1 MRNSDSYMSPDA
13 YDYEQSPI
21 EYIDASRAWQEQQ
34 QQQYM
39 PVRPVPPGYSRLDT
53 TRHTQGE
60 KLKVQKRTKAE
71 SLALVSTCKKWIVA
85 TSLVSFGVLSVLIAG
100 NMASANAQ
108 NVTPQPNDNNPQ
120 VTSPSQDDNGGGGGF
135 FQQQPNQGG
144 SNFGGN
150 NGGFQGPVSGSGVS

>member
-13 YDYEQSPI
+13 YDYDYEQSPI
-21 EYIDASRAWQEQQ
+21 EYIDARRTWQEQQ
-34 QQQYM
+34 QQYVQ
-39 PVRPVPPGYSRLDT
+39 VPAGYSRLDT

-71 SLALVSTCKKWIVA
+71 SLALVNTCKKWIVA
-85 TSLVSFGVLSVLIAG
+85 AALVSFGVLSALIAG
-100 NMASANAQ
+100 NMAGANAQ
-108 NVTPQPNDNNPQ
+108 SATPQPNDNNPQ

-144 SNFGGN
+144 SNFGGT

>member
-21 EYIDASRAWQEQQ
+21 EYIDARRTWQEQQ
-34 QQQYM
+34 QQQQ
-39 PVRPVPPGYSRLDT
+39 PVPPGYSRLDA

-71 SLALVSTCKKWIVA
+71 SLALVNTCKNWIVA
-85 TSLVSFGVLSVLIAG
+85 ASLVSFGVLSALIAG
-100 NMASANAQ
+100 NMAGANAQ
-108 NVTPQPNDNNPQ
+108 NATPQPNDNNPQ
-120 VTSPSQDDNGGGGGF
+120 VTSPSQDDNGNGGGGF